1 MKRRGKRG
9 RSAAGRRFKNLLL
22 VCAAYAA
29 LFLIMTSPLFDL
41 RLVEIQGNHQISRTE
56 ILHLSGI
63 NFRNN
68 IFSLPLRDIAFRI
81 KSHPRVKT
89 VKVWRRLPSML
100 VIKVEERRPVA
111 LLLKEDV
118 FYQID
123 AEGYAVGKGVLQ
135 DAEHFPLID
144 LPNLKRI
151 AIGYRIK
158 AKHLDSMLYTLV
170 AAYSYLVDMPRKI
183 DVDKKGYLCLYIKEG
198 RILLGNFDSQ
208 EVMNRRLRLASEI
221 HKSVKEQGRSVEY
234 IDVRF
239 GNNPVVKYGD

>member
-1 MKRRGKRG
+1 MKRGEKRG
-9 RSAAGRRFKNLLL
+9 WSAAGRRFKNLLL
-22 VCAAYAA
+22 VCVAYAA
-29 LFLIMTSPLFDL
+29 LFSIMTSPLFDL
-41 RLVEIQGNHQISRTE
+41 RLVEVQGNHQVSRTE

-63 NFRNN
+63 NFHNN

-81 KSHPRVKT
+81 KSHPGVKT
-89 VKVWRRLPSML
+89 VKVWRRLPSTL

-135 DAEHFPLID
+135 DAEHLPFVD

-151 AIGYRIK
+151 VIGHRIK

-170 AAYSYLVDMPRKI
+170 AAYSYLVDMPKKI

-198 RILLGNFDSQ
+198 RILLGNFDNQ
-208 EVMNRRLRLASEI
+208 EIINRRLRLASEI
-221 HKSVKEQGRSVEY
+221 YKSVKEQGRSIEY